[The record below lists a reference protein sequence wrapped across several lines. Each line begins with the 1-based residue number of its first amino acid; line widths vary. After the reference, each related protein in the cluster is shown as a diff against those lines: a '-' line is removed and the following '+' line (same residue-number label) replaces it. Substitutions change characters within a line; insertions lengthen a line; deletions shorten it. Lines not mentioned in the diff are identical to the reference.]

1 MFCLF
6 LWVFLLLV
14 GYALYGVRYGKIT
27 KVTPLGAMNSLC
39 WNCRGIGNPW
49 IVFVLRDYMRRWNP
63 KLVFL
68 SETKIKSRRMEIVKY
83 RLGFSNGLIVPSRGR
98 RGGLALLWSRDTNLE
113 IKSFSD
119 HHIDAVITES
129 SNGFLWRFTGF
140 YGHPE
145 THLREES
152 WKLLSLLNSRFNIP

>member
-1 MFCLF
+1 M
-6 LWVFLLLV
+6 
-14 GYALYGVRYGKIT
+14 YGVRYGKIT

-39 WNCRGIGNPW
+39 WNYRGIGNPRT
-49 IVFVLRDYMRRWNP
+49 VFALHDYVRRWNP

-68 SETKIKSRRMEIVKY
+68 SETKINSRHVEIVKY
-83 RLGFSNGLIVPSRGR
+83 RLGFSNGLIVPNRGR

-129 SNGFLWRFTGF
+129 SNGFVWRFIGF
-140 YGHPE
+140 YGHSK

-152 WKLLSLLNSRFNIP
+152 WKLLCLLNSQFNFP